1 MARLPSVTSPIP
13 RDLRTYLDRVRE
25 ALNGGGEDAVVTVR
39 QLVAAGVA
47 TYTGDVLGPVAAGT
61 YGTPAT
67 PEGVTATGALASVLL
82 TWNKPVYP
90 GHAYAEIW
98 AADGLNA
105 SIANAELVG
114 MSPGTFF
121 AHNIGA
127 GGQRTYWIRFINY
140 DGLAGAYHA
149 TEGTNGETSQ
159 DPEYLMQVLTEAYG
173 TNSESPFFQ
182 LDQATTINGV
192 SIPAGTYMKTAFIVD
207 GSITRAK
214 IGDAAID
221 NAKINNVD
229 AAKITTG
236 YINADRFEAGSI
248 TASKID
254 TRGLS
259 IKDAN
264 GDIILAAG
272 SPLAVGNVSGLGA
285 FATLSQITGTNV
297 STYIANAAID
307 LAQIDTATITNLS
320 AIVADMGT
328 ITAGK
333 MQSSD
338 GKFVIDL
345 NNKTISIET

>member
-25 ALNGGGEDAVVTVR
+25 ALNGNGEDSVVTVR

-47 TYTGDVLGPVAAGT
+47 TYTGDTLGPVEAGT

-82 TWNKPVYP
+82 TWNKPVYR

-98 AADGLNA
+98 AADGLNG
-105 SIANAELVG
+105 SITDAELVG

-121 AHNIGA
+121 SHNIGT

-149 TEGTNGETSQ
+149 TDGTNGETSQ
-159 DPEYLMQVLTEAYG
+159 DPEYLMAVLSDAYG
-173 TNSESPFFQ
+173 TTSDAPFFQ
-182 LDQATTINGV
+182 LDQPTVIDGV
-192 SIPAGTYMKTAFIVD
+192 TIPAGTYIKTAFIVD
-207 GSITRAK
+207 GAITRAK

-221 NAKINNVD
+221 NAKIANVD
-229 AAKITTG
+229 AGKITTG
-236 YINADRFEAGSI
+236 YLDADRIEAESI
-248 TASKID
+248 TASMID
-254 TRGLS
+254 SRGLS

-264 GDIILAAG
+264 GNIILAAG

-285 FATLSQITGTNV
+285 FATLSKITGTNV

-307 LAQIDTATITNLS
+307 LAQIDTASINNLS
-320 AIVADMGT
+320 SIKADVGT
-328 ITAGK
+328 VTAGVLR
-333 MQSSD
+333 SSD
-338 GKFVIDL
+338 SKFVIDL